1 MVRRPPRSTLTDTL
15 FPYTTLF
22 RSQEFIFRG
31 ETTKRPIDRQK
42 QCQNHYRKL
51 SLLIYS
57 VSARST
63 NCRIASALDNT
74 GRRLVRQSSIDRKSV
89 VSGKSVSVRV
99 DLGGRRILKK
109 KNTTTNIELR
119 SYLTIKITHHYHTD

>member
-1 MVRRPPRSTLTDTL
+1 MEFRLV
-15 FPYTTLF
+15 LF

-74 GRRLVRQSSIDRKSV
+74 GRRLVRQSSILASHSGEARIWNGCVFISV
-89 VSGKSVSVRV
+89 MR
-99 DLGGRRILKK
+99 DLRSEEHTSELQSLMRISYAVFCLKK
-109 KNTTTNIELR
+109 TK
-119 SYLTIKITHHYHTD
+119 IKH

>member
-1 MVRRPPRSTLTDTL
+1 MEFRLV
-15 FPYTTLF
+15 LF

-31 ETTKRPIDRQK
+31 ETTKRPIDRKK

-74 GRRLVRQSSIDRKSV
+74 GRRLVRQSSILASH
-89 VSGKSVSVRV
+89 SGEARIRSEESRVGKGCVR
-99 DLGGRRILKK
+99 
-109 KNTTTNIELR
+109 TCR
-119 SYLTIKITHHYHTD
+119 SRWCASL

>member
-1 MVRRPPRSTLTDTL
+1 M
-15 FPYTTLF
+15 
-22 RSQEFIFRG
+22 
-31 ETTKRPIDRQK
+31 PIDRQK

-74 GRRLVRQSSIDRKSV
+74 GRRLVRPSSILASHSGEARIWNGCVFISV
-89 VSGKSVSVRV
+89 TR
-99 DLGGRRILKK
+99 DLRSEEHTSELQSLLRTSYAVLCLKK
-109 KNTTTNIELR
+109 QNDTR
-119 SYLTIKITHHYHTD
+119 

>member
-1 MVRRPPRSTLTDTL
+1 MIIVNYVLFFFKQKTAYERRISDWSSDVCSSDL
-15 FPYTTLF
+15 
-22 RSQEFIFRG
+22 
-31 ETTKRPIDRQK
+31 QK

-74 GRRLVRQSSIDRKSV
+74 GRRLVRQSSILASHSGEARIWNGCVFISV
-89 VSGKSVSVRV
+89 MR
-99 DLGGRRILKK
+99 DL
-109 KNTTTNIELR
+109 
-119 SYLTIKITHHYHTD
+119 

>member
-1 MVRRPPRSTLTDTL
+1 MEFRLV
-15 FPYTTLF
+15 LF

-74 GRRLVRQSSIDRKSV
+74 GRRLVRQSSILASH
-89 VSGKSVSVRV
+89 SGEARRSEERRV
-99 DLGGRRILKK
+99 GKECVGTGRSRWWR
-109 KNTTTNIELR
+109 E
-119 SYLTIKITHHYHTD
+119 H

>member
-1 MVRRPPRSTLTDTL
+1 MEFRLV
-15 FPYTTLF
+15 LF

-74 GRRLVRQSSIDRKSV
+74 GRRLVRQSSILASHSGEARIWNGCVFIRSEEHTSELQSLMRISYA
-89 VSGKSVSVRV
+89 VSC
-99 DLGGRRILKK
+99 L
-109 KNTTTNIELR
+109 
-119 SYLTIKITHHYHTD
+119 